1 MALTA
6 RRRPIFSQSWS
17 SEHRRHPH
25 RHFHCFFGRPSTF
38 LPADTEGILSRSL
51 PIILYKYAGGHP
63 SPIRCFPPQHS
74 TGGYCYWHRPRRRRW
89 SYTSQIAGQTTSHNC
104 ARSMPP
110 FEWSASLNE
119 MAWIGI
125 HTRKSVS
132 QSVNSW
138 SQVGRISPRH
148 PLHRHSPPFS
158 PSGAKLPTNSRRENS
173 MPNTSLRCSSTGS
186 SSAGPCDVWRSCC
199 WPIAA
204 AFEYVLENRVFP
216 FRSNMWRLWT
226 TI

>member
-1 MALTA
+1 MKETMALTDELLVDLWLLRLLGSQVCILTCMHRTVDYNTYSKNYYKPATKPRCTCVRSLNETMALTA
-6 RRRPIFSQSWS
+6 RRRPISSQSWS
-17 SEHRRHPH
+17 SEYRRHPH

-89 SYTSQIAGQTTSHNC
+89 SCTSQIAGQTTSHNC

-125 HTRKSVS
+125 HTRKPVSQSVS
-132 QSVNSW
+132 QSV
-138 SQVGRISPRH
+138 
-148 PLHRHSPPFS
+148 
-158 PSGAKLPTNSRRENS
+158 
-173 MPNTSLRCSSTGS
+173 
-186 SSAGPCDVWRSCC
+186 
-199 WPIAA
+199 
-204 AFEYVLENRVFP
+204 
-216 FRSNMWRLWT
+216 
-226 TI
+226 